1 MRREE
6 REPLI
11 DRGPPSA
18 NGACPQRAAGL
29 AGTRSW
35 VGECDVETRASV
47 RRSCQARGQ
56 MIRRAGFLR
65 PRRAGAMDWTGDD
78 APCQTCRLCHGHR
91 RGRGRPRGVVGSP
104 FCGVSDVLAALARSS
119 LDPHWVTP
127 LRVNGKVAQLFANR
141 LAGRRESSQATSTA
155 PGPGRREAQA
165 ARPPQL
171 KPPGQAAAARASSSS
186 SSSSCRLRS
195 STGHASRPE
204 VTASITGLDLS
215 SRWWAHEPLFL
226 LAQSQ
231 PQRPAAC
238 AGCWQAVRG
247 PLSRAKPTFASMMIR

>member
-1 MRREE
+1 MGRPPDATPHWLEGVRGLGGPSPAGMRREE

-141 LAGRRESSQATSTA
+141 LAGRRESPQATSTA

-186 SSSSCRLRS
+186 SSSSSFFHRSRLAPR
-195 STGHASRPE
+195 GH
-204 VTASITGLDLS
+204 GQ
-215 SRWWAHEPLFL
+215 HHGFG
-226 LAQSQ
+226 
-231 PQRPAAC
+231 PAV
-238 AGCWQAVRG
+238 AVVG
-247 PLSRAKPTFASMMIR
+247 T